1 MDLTT
6 SASFISYVSKI
17 EQGSSDFYERCM
29 GQHVEFTGIFDLFIE
44 ENKKSEKNIRRA
56 YYSVVS
62 DALETNFCFK
72 GLEDDVEI
80 PVLKHGASLFEILK
94 MCIELEKNIQG
105 FYQKATDLSMALLAD
120 VSRAK
125 SLHEML
131 VCRNF

>member
-44 ENKKSEKNIRRA
+44 ENKKS
-56 YYSVVS
+56 
-62 DALETNFCFK
+62 
-72 GLEDDVEI
+72 DVEI